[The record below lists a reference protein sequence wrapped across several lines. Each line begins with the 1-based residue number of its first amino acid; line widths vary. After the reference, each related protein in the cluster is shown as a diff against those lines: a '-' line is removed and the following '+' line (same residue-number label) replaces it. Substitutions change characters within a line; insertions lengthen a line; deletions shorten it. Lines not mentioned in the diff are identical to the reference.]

1 MSAFADFDVRI
12 DPWDIDYGSELPI
25 DSAEEFPA
33 EDVELE
39 VEVPAD
45 RWRPIVPVLI
55 ARPDHIIFVDGVRR
69 IEARLIVRRGEQ
81 LCHGAFGS
89 FAVGSVRLLGGHAEW
104 GEERVYRVVA
114 LGSGERLPSNVR
126 VTAALV
132 YEPASAATSD
142 AEAPLRAIQERMRL
156 AEESLAREL
165 ADAPDRLVIAD
176 GPLTFSEPVR
186 GEAVG
191 YVKRL
196 FRMYLPRTHLGILPD
211 IPVGGRTPVFAL
223 RSTRRFARYSWFV
236 RLSAPRGADSP
247 FAGIVRLEVA
257 EAVGAEGAK
266 RIADATASCL
276 PRLAPSRGRDPRAP
290 QNLLP
295 IGALEGALRRRLG
308 DARLVR
314 RHIEALVAREIVHD

>member
-1 MSAFADFDVRI
+1 MNVFADFDVRI

-25 DSAEEFPA
+25 DSSEEFPA

-55 ARPDHIIFVDGVRR
+55 TRPDHIIFVDGVRR
-69 IEARLIVRRGEQ
+69 IEARLIARRGDQ

-89 FAVGSVRLLGGHAEW
+89 FAVGSVRLLGDNAEW
-104 GEERVYRVVA
+104 GEERICRVVA

-126 VTAALV
+126 VTAALI

-156 AEESLAREL
+156 EEESLAREL
-165 ADAPDRLVIAD
+165 ADAPDRLVISD
-176 GPLTFSEPVR
+176 GPLTFSERVR

-257 EAVGAEGAK
+257 EAVGADGAK
-266 RIADATASCL
+266 RTADATASCL

-308 DARLVR
+308 DAQLVR
-314 RHIEALVAREIVHD
+314 RHIEAFVAREIAHG